1 MGEVPLYTI
10 LSALTAGSIQ
20 ASIEGRPH
28 LPPCQ
33 MSGHSLLDLTV
44 KVACSPNE
52 SVSRQQSVGGA
63 RQQSVGGARRQQ
75 RSAQNSACRLLLA
88 RAAWQLPACYTVT
101 GRAAHLPHFLLARV
115 LLACGFLL
123 DFGFC
128 RRQLCRCCSRR
139 RTRGILHAGMGGL
152 RSKSPR
158 DRSVRA
164 SCCCRRG

>member
-1 MGEVPLYTI
+1 MRFFLSEVPLCKI
-10 LSALTAGSIQ
+10 LSALTAGSID
-20 ASIEGRPH
+20 ASTEGRPH

-33 MSGHSLLDLTV
+33 MSGHSRLDLTV
-44 KVACSPNE
+44 KVACSPNA
-52 SVSRQQSVGGA
+52 SVSRTLA
-63 RQQSVGGARRQQ
+63 ERDRR
-75 RSAQNSACRLLLA
+75 SEQNSAYRLLLA
-88 RAAWQLPACYTVT
+88 RASWQLSACYTVA